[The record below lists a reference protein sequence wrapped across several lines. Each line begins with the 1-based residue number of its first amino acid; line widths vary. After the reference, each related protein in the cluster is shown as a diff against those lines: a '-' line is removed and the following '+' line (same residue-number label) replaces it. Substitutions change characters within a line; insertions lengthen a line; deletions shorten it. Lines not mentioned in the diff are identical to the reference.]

1 MTIDPVPILLVEDN
15 PMDVE
20 LTVRAFKRNK
30 MSNPVKIV
38 RDGQEALDYLFR
50 RGEFADP
57 DKSPIPGLILLDI
70 RLPRVDGLEVL
81 REFKS
86 HPVYRPV
93 PVVMLTTSQDDGDVA
108 KSYDLGANSY
118 IVKPVDFDKFLE
130 VVDRIELY
138 WILTNLQPPRS
149 S

>member
-130 VVDRIELY
+130 VVERIELY
-138 WILTNLQPPRS
+138 WILTNVQPPRS
-149 S
+149 G

>member
-1 MTIDPVPILLVEDN
+1 MNIDPVSILLVEDN

-30 MSNPVKIV
+30 MRNPVLIV
-38 RDGQEALDYLFR
+38 RDGQEALDYIYR
-50 RGEFADP
+50 RGAFADP
-57 DKSPIPGLILLDI
+57 EASPVPGLILLDI
-70 RLPRVDGLEVL
+70 KLPRVDGLEVL
-81 REFKS
+81 RELKS

-93 PVVMLTTSQDDGDVA
+93 PVVMLTTSREDQDVSR
-108 KSYDLGANSY
+108 SYDLGANSY

-130 VVDRIELY
+130 VVERIELY

-149 S
+149 A

>member
-1 MTIDPVPILLVEDN
+1 MSIDPVAILLVEDN

-30 MSNPVKIV
+30 MRNPVTIV
-38 RDGQEALDYLFR
+38 RDGQEALDYIR
-50 RGEFADP
+50 RQGAYADP
-57 DKSPIPGLILLDI
+57 ENSPVPGLILLDI

-81 REFKS
+81 RELKS
-86 HPVYRPV
+86 HPVYRPI
-93 PVVMLTTSQDDGDVA
+93 PVVMLTTSQDDSDVA

-130 VVDRIELY
+130 VVERIELY
-138 WILTNLQPPRS
+138 WILTNVQPPRAG
-149 S
+149 